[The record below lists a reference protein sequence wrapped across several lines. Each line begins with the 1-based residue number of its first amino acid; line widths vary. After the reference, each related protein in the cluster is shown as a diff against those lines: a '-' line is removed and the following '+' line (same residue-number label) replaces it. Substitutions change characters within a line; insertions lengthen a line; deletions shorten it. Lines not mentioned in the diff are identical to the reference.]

1 MLRRR
6 GRQNKVTLGS
16 LPPTGALVSSKPAP
30 VTPGAVF
37 YWLGLA
43 VLLIVVAT
51 IVWNVF
57 TSPASL
63 GI

>member
-6 GRQNKVTLGS
+6 GGQNKVTFTLR
-16 LPPTGALVSSKPAP
+16 PTTGASVSSKSPS
-30 VTPGAVF
+30 VTPGTVF

-43 VLLIVVAT
+43 VLLILVAA
-51 IVWNVF
+51 IVWNLF
-57 TSPASL
+57 TSPGSL

>member
-1 MLRRR
+1 M
-6 GRQNKVTLGS
+6 
-16 LPPTGALVSSKPAP
+16 SSKSNP
-30 VTPGAVF
+30 VTPGTVL

-43 VLLIVVAT
+43 VLLILMVA
-51 IVWNVF
+51 IIWNVF

>member
-1 MLRRR
+1 MLRRLR
-6 GRQNKVTLGS
+6 RQNKVTLGS
-16 LPPTGALVSSKPAP
+16 LPATGVLVSSKPAP

-43 VLLIVVAT
+43 ILLIVVAM

>member
-1 MLRRR
+1 MLRKR
-6 GRQNKVTLGS
+6 GGQNKVSLGFFR
-16 LPPTGALVSSKPAP
+16 PPELLVSSKPAP
-30 VTPGAVF
+30 VTPGVVF

-43 VLLIVVAT
+43 ALLIIAAA
-51 IVWNVF
+51 IIWNLF

>member
-1 MLRRR
+1 LDF
-6 GRQNKVTLGS
+6 VLF
-16 LPPTGALVSSKPAP
+16 LHTGAIVSSKPAP
-30 VTPGAVF
+30 VTLGTVF

-43 VLLIVVAT
+43 ALLVVVVA

>member
-1 MLRRR
+1 M
-6 GRQNKVTLGS
+6 
-16 LPPTGALVSSKPAP
+16 SSKPTP
-30 VTPGAVF
+30 VTPGVVF

-43 VLLIVVAT
+43 ALLIVMAT
-51 IVWNVF
+51 IAWNVF

>member
-1 MLRRR
+1 M
-6 GRQNKVTLGS
+6 
-16 LPPTGALVSSKPAP
+16 SSKPAP

-51 IVWNVF
+51 IVWNLL

>member
-1 MLRRR
+1 MLRRQ
-6 GRQNKVTLGS
+6 GGHNKVIFGLR
-16 LPPTGALVSSKPAP
+16 PTIGASVSSKSPS
-30 VTPGAVF
+30 VTPGTVF

-43 VLLIVVAT
+43 VLLVLVAA
-51 IVWNVF
+51 IVWNLF